1 MIAGPKIRL
10 KLKAGVNL
18 GNARFLNPLHLGA
31 RAARPLE
38 IECSFRSKQPSR
50 LARGHRV
57 DEIQQ
62 IMSKYDERYSRDGL
76 ASAADV
82 TKFAATFYK
91 DVAEIFDV
99 VTRVKNGERNPTG
112 FTLADA
118 PILGLLV
125 RIWKLLKEIL
135 RYYDENNAEMIGVL
149 DRPLLEAAV
158 MAAYLMKSNEAVMED
173 YRKCSYRHRLRM
185 VLSAKAGSPFFET
198 KAGKRLLNSIKE
210 KMAFEKL
217 TEEDFALQKKN
228 RWHVQNKTF
237 YDIFHTLHDEDLYAV
252 SYGIMSES
260 IHGSWNDSMDFC
272 LTKNDDGTFSAFPF
286 LQPADIRYVSPLLMF
301 SVPAYRAWLQRIQ
314 AYDDGLRQV
323 LDWVERVNSA
333 IFKKFD
339 AEFDG
344 P

>member
-1 MIAGPKIRL
+1 M
-10 KLKAGVNL
+10 
-18 GNARFLNPLHLGA
+18 
-31 RAARPLE
+31 
-38 IECSFRSKQPSR
+38 
-50 LARGHRV
+50 

-62 IMSKYDERYSRDGL
+62 IMLKYDEKYVRDNL
-76 ASAADV
+76 SSAADV
-82 TKFAATFYK
+82 TKFAAVFYK
-91 DVAEIFDV
+91 DVAEVFDV
-99 VTRVKNGERNPTG
+99 ITRVKNVERNPTG
-112 FTLADA
+112 FALADA

-125 RIWKLLKEIL
+125 RIWKLLKEIV

-272 LTKNDDGTFSAFPF
+272 LTKNDDSTFSAFPF
-286 LQPADIRYVSPLLMF
+286 SHSADIRYVGPLLIF

-314 AYDDGLRQV
+314 AYDDGLKQL
-323 LDWVERVNSA
+323 LDWVERVNGA
-333 IFKKFD
+333 IFTKFD
-339 AEFDG
+339 DEFDG

>member
-1 MIAGPKIRL
+1 M
-10 KLKAGVNL
+10 
-18 GNARFLNPLHLGA
+18 
-31 RAARPLE
+31 
-38 IECSFRSKQPSR
+38 
-50 LARGHRV
+50 
-57 DEIQQ
+57 DEIQG
-62 IMSKYDERYSRDGL
+62 IISKYDEKYVRDNL
-76 ASAADV
+76 TATADV
-82 TKFAATFYK
+82 NKFAAAFYK
-91 DVAEIFDV
+91 DVAEIFDII
-99 VTRVKNGERNPTG
+99 TRMKNVERNPTG
-112 FTLADA
+112 FSLADA

-125 RIWKLLKEIL
+125 RIWKLLKEII

-158 MAAYLMKSNEAVMED
+158 MAAYLMKSEEAVMED

-198 KAGKRLLNSIKE
+198 KAGKRLLKSIQE

-228 RWHVQNKTF
+228 RWHVQGKTF
-237 YDIFHTLHDEDLYAV
+237 YDIFRTVHDEDLYAM

-272 LTKNDDGTFSAFPF
+272 LAKNDDGTFSAFPF
-286 LQPADIRYVSPLLMF
+286 FQPADIRFVSPLLIF

-314 AYDDGLRQV
+314 AHDDGLKQV
-323 LDWVERVNSA
+323 LDWVERVNGA
-333 IFKKFD
+333 IFTKFD